1 MLIHSAP
8 HQSVD
13 LRLGV
18 DIALLHSIERQRPDV
33 GVAGAVGVVLCQGTL
48 HLRPAHRV
56 QGRGDG
62 ETDNGGIRYHDVHN
76 HGELAGHAA
85 IRGHLFCVGGVAD
98 GNERA
103 VIVKEAHL
111 TDGETTHAVINGD
124 FHINHV
130 GVGGADCGAGHIA
143 LPLFAPEGGLG
154 HGGLIILTAAVTG
167 SSSLDVDLAAVQDA
181 LGD

>member
-1 MLIHSAP
+1 M
-8 HQSVD
+8 
-13 LRLGV
+13 
-18 DIALLHSIERQRPDV
+18 
-33 GVAGAVGVVLCQGTL
+33 AGAVGVVLCQGTL